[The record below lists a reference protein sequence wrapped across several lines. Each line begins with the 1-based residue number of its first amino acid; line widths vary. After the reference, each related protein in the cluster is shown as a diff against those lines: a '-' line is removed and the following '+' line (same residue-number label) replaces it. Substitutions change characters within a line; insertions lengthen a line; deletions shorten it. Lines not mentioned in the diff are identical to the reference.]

1 VALDLKKIPLFAG
14 APDEALR
21 ALAEKADTRVLPK
34 DSLIVNEGDI
44 PDSLYVIGT
53 GRVKV
58 YLSERKGGEMVLATK
73 GAGEYFGE
81 MMLDDNP
88 RSASVMTLEKT
99 ELAVLRR
106 ADFVEFLL
114 KHPEVALRLIRD
126 LIRLGRGMN
135 VRARD
140 ETSTKEQFRRYIEEL
155 ESRKVEEEPKVRRW
169 VAAKRLML
177 ATVLV
182 LAALNFYFFD
192 VFLEMMNLNIL
203 TVFR

>member
-14 APDEALR
+14 ADDEALR
-21 ALAEKADTRVLPK
+21 RLAAKADIRILPS
-34 DSLIVNEGDI
+34 DSLVINEGDV
-44 PDSLYVIGT
+44 PESLFVIGA
-53 GRVKV
+53 GRVKI
-58 YLSERKGGEMVLATK
+58 YLSDANGGEIVLATK
-73 GAGEYFGE
+73 GPGEYFGE
-81 MMLDDNP
+81 MMLDENP
-88 RSASVMTLEKT
+88 RSASVVALERT
-99 ELAVLRR
+99 EVAVVRR

-114 KHPEVALRLIRD
+114 EQPRVALHLVRD

-135 VRARD
+135 VRTRED
-140 ETSTKEQFRRYIEEL
+140 TTVKEKFRRYIEEL
-155 ESRKVEEEPKVRRW
+155 EARKPEEEPRVRRW

-177 ATVLV
+177 ATALV

>member
-1 VALDLKKIPLFAG
+1 MKKIPLFAG

-34 DSLIVNEGDI
+34 DSLIVNEGDV
-44 PDSLYVIGT
+44 PDSLYVIGA

-58 YLSERKGGEMVLATK
+58 YLSDRKGGEMVLATK

-99 ELAVLRR
+99 EVAVLRR
-106 ADFVEFLL
+106 AEFVGFLL
-114 KHPEVALRLIRD
+114 KHPQVALHLIRD

-135 VRARD
+135 LRARE
-140 ETSTKEQFRRYIEEL
+140 ETGTKEQFRRYIEEL

-169 VAAKRLML
+169 LLAKRLML

>member
-14 APDEALR
+14 VPEEALR
-21 ALAEKADTRVLPK
+21 ALAAKADTRALPK
-34 DSLIVNEGDI
+34 GSLVINEGDV
-44 PDSLYVIGT
+44 PDSLFVIGA

-58 YLSERKGGEMVLATK
+58 YLDDHKGGEIVLATK
-73 GAGEYFGE
+73 GPGEYFGE

-88 RSASVMTLEKT
+88 RSASVVTLEQA

-106 ADFVEFLL
+106 QDFVDFLL
-114 KHPEVALRLIRD
+114 AQPQVALRLIRD
-126 LIRLGRGMN
+126 LIHLGRGMN
-135 VRARD
+135 VRTRE

-155 ESRKVEEEPKVRRW
+155 EARKVEEEPKVRRW
-169 VAAKRLML
+169 VMAKRLML

-192 VFLEMMNLNIL
+192 VFLEMMHLNIL

>member
-1 VALDLKKIPLFAG
+1 MALDLKKIPLFAG

-21 ALAEKADTRVLPK
+21 ALAEKADARVLPK

-44 PDSLYVIGT
+44 PDSLYVIGA

-58 YLSERKGGEMVLATK
+58 YLGDRKGGEMVLATK

-81 MMLDDNP
+81 MMLDDHP
-88 RSASVMTLEKT
+88 RSASVMTLETT
-99 ELAVLRR
+99 EVAVLRR

-114 KHPEVALRLIRD
+114 KHPQIALHLIRD

-155 ESRKVEEEPKVRRW
+155 EARKVEEEPKVRRW
-169 VAAKRLML
+169 VLAKRLML

>member
-140 ETSTKEQFRRYIEEL
+140 ETSSKEQFRRYIEEL

>member
-1 VALDLKKIPLFAG
+1 MVALDLKKIPLFAG
-14 APDEALR
+14 VPDEALR
-21 ALAEKADTRVLPK
+21 ALAARADTRVLPK
-34 DSLIVNEGDI
+34 DSLIINEGDV
-44 PDSLYVIGT
+44 PDSLFVIGA

-58 YLSERKGGEMVLATK
+58 YLSDRKGGEIVLATK
-73 GAGEYFGE
+73 GPGEYFGE
-81 MMLDDNP
+81 MMLDDNL
-88 RSASVMTLEKT
+88 RSASVVTLEDA
-99 ELAVLRR
+99 EIAVLRR
-106 ADFVEFLL
+106 PDFVDFLL
-114 KHPEVALRLIRD
+114 KQPQVALRLIRD

-135 VRARD
+135 ARTRK
-140 ETSTKEQFRRYIEEL
+140 EGSTKDDQP
-155 ESRKVEEEPKVRRW
+155 SVRRA

>member
-169 VAAKRLML
+169 VVAKRLML